1 MIRILLLTLLTIS
14 CTMFMNTSH
23 AGVKDSIGVT
33 KVDGEMMVKYL
44 VSPGE
49 TIYGISTKYHVPI
62 SRLLEINP
70 ELEAGL
76 KVGQIIKIPYNAKL
90 VEREKSIA
98 SGKVKIHKVQSGE
111 TLYSLSRKYNVSID
125 ELMKWNNLDLKIGQ
139 EVIVGYNDNNTSVAT
154 KPVEVKPEPKP
165 VAQAVPPAKVQEE
178 KPEPSEV
185 KKAEPVLVHNV
196 AKDQSVEKVK
206 AVTTVAPVKE
216 IAEDIEVE
224 EEVVVESE
232 EEEAIYPYDA
242 SMKQILIIPFDP
254 YLYFSDADHEIAAKS
269 RVVPTKVRQ
278 IFRRRMNAMMQM
290 PGYESIFLLGGRFKD
305 TLRDLNKIYSSVS
318 YSYQDVINNGMDEQ
332 LSSEGQVKNSKAKSW
347 LEKQKDK
354 LVSPQTQQKAVYEKH
369 QGQYFG
375 VKIRNPE
382 EFFAYFDRK
391 YSVDYYIFVN
401 QFEVKTN
408 YENCLDR
415 AAHDFERTFTTH
427 FSIFDKDGNQIA
439 GNQFRTFY
447 NSNSSYIYTI
457 VADNMDKIAQR
468 ILSELPPVGQ

>member
-1 MIRILLLTLLTIS
+1 MIRTLLLTLLTFS
-14 CTMFMNTSH
+14 CTLFMNTSH
-23 AGVKDSIGVT
+23 AGVKDSIGVA
-33 KVDGEMMVKYL
+33 KVDGELMVKYL

-76 KVGQIIKIPYNAKL
+76 KVGQVIKIPYNAKL

-111 TLYSLSRKYNVSID
+111 TLYSLSRKYNVSIN

-139 EVIVGYNDNNTSVAT
+139 EVIVGYNDNNTPIVS
-154 KPVEVKPEPKP
+154 KPAEVKPEPKP
-165 VAQAVPPAKVQEE
+165 VVQAEPQPKAQEI
-178 KPEPSEV
+178 KPEPAEV

-206 AVTTVAPVKE
+206 AVSKSPTPVKE
-216 IAEDIEVE
+216 EVVNIVEE
-224 EEVVVESE
+224 EEVVEPQ

-269 RVVPTKVRQ
+269 KIIPTKVRQ

-290 PGYESIFLLGGRFKD
+290 PGYESIFLLGGRFRD

-318 YSYQDVINNGMDEQ
+318 YSYQDVIHSGMDEQ
-332 LSSEGQVKNSKAKSW
+332 LSSEGQVKNTKAKSW
-347 LEKQKDK
+347 LEKQKEK
-354 LVSPQTQQKAVYEKH
+354 LVSPQAQQKAVYDKH

-375 VKIRNPE
+375 VKVRNPE

-468 ILSELPPVGQ
+468 ILSELPPAGQ